1 MRYLKRKISDS
12 WHWFF
17 DDKHF
22 VWHPVTLLHLNAD
35 ETKCYVELRKYDS
48 IYNYFEQSRFW
59 VDKGDI
65 DAWEYDPNVDLA
77 TSTTY
82 IKSIHPFTWYVE
94 LKYYIDDQFFSTEFN
109 NNTSGMVQFYD
120 SFNVINCFLNL
131 FFEVFLYKHKKSS
144 IDLDVSFNVM
154 HPYYTE
160 NFYGDSLSNWILEI
174 NEVSDPEHPKLLSST
189 VLETGQL
196 QSEGMELKLGGEIY
210 LWTVRRE
217 EDLKSSRDYEVILDV
232 HSYVD
237 SSGILKATLPQQV
250 KKIIGNYCTPIIGS
264 GYIVFK
270 T

>member
-1 MRYLKRKISDS
+1 M
-12 WHWFF
+12 
-17 DDKHF
+17 
-22 VWHPVTLLHLNAD
+22 
-35 ETKCYVELRKYDS
+35 
-48 IYNYFEQSRFW
+48 
-59 VDKGDI
+59 
-65 DAWEYDPNVDLA
+65 
-77 TSTTY
+77 
-82 IKSIHPFTWYVE
+82 
-94 LKYYIDDQFFSTEFN
+94 
-109 NNTSGMVQFYD
+109 
-120 SFNVINCFLNL
+120 
-131 FFEVFLYKHKKSS
+131 
-144 IDLDVSFNVM
+144 DVSFNVM

-270 T
+270 A